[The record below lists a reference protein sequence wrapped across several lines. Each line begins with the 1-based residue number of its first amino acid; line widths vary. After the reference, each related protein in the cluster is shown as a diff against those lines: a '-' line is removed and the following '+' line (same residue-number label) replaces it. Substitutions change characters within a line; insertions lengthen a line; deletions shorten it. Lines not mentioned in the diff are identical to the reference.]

1 MNTVGIEGNQMKE
14 GIDSNPEKMRIIAR
28 LTNVVKIY
36 QSGDTQCRALDNVS
50 LEIAAG
56 EFLAIMGPSGSG
68 KSTLLHCAAGLSKI
82 DSGQIE
88 IDGQKI
94 SQLRD
99 GRLTKLRAQ
108 KIGFVFQ
115 AYNLIPILTA
125 QQNIVLPLKGGLKK
139 LPAAKQIFF
148 DELIKILGIEDCLGR
163 RPAQLSGG
171 QQQKV
176 AIARALITHPAI
188 LFADE
193 PTGNLDSKS
202 SDDLLRFFSLIN
214 QKYGQTVVIITHN
227 AHVATYSR
235 RTIFIRDGRLFG
247 QITRQASRAEITRA
261 LEQLEAN
268 NQMINNA

>member
-1 MNTVGIEGNQMKE
+1 MNTVGIGGNPMKE
-14 GIDSNPEKMRIIAR
+14 GIDSNLEKMRIIAR

-36 QSGDTQCRALDNVS
+36 KSGDTQFRALDNVS

-139 LPAAKQIFF
+139 LPAAKQILF
-148 DELIKILGIEDCLGR
+148 DELVKILGIEDCLGR

-176 AIARALITHPAI
+176 AIARALITRPVI
-188 LFADE
+188 LFARRADRQ
-193 PTGNLDSKS
+193 
-202 SDDLLRFFSLIN
+202 LRFQIKRRSLAFFQFDQSKVWPN
-214 QKYGQTVVIITHN
+214 CRHN
-227 AHVATYSR
+227 HPQRSC
-235 RTIFIRDGRLFG
+235 GHL
-247 QITRQASRAEITRA
+247 
-261 LEQLEAN
+261 
-268 NQMINNA
+268 